1 MATTILPSKV
11 LDNALPDLNE
21 HASTLHAL
29 GLRLGATDP
38 DGSRSALAIAQELWE
53 VRKSLGD
60 GRHEGKTS

>member
-1 MATTILPSKV
+1 MATTILPNKV
-11 LDNALPDLNE
+11 LDDALSDLDE

-29 GLRLGATDP
+29 GLRLEATDP

-60 GRHEGKTS
+60 ERHDGKTS